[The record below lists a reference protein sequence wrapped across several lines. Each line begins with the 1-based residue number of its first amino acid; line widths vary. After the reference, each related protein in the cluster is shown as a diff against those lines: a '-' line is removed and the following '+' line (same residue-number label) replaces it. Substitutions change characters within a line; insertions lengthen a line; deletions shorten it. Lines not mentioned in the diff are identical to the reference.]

1 MIDKSYRRDRSKRGR
16 QSPKSF
22 GRAPDTK
29 PEAEGAIGWLGG
41 RGSHRPL

>member
-1 MIDKSYRRDRSKRGR
+1 MDNNPIAGTARNVAGKAQKA
-16 QSPKSF
+16 F